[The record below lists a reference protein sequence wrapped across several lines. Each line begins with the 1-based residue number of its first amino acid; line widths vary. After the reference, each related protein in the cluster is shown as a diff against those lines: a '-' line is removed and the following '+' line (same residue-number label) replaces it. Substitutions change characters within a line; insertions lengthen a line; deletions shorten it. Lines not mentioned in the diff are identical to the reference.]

1 MINQKY
7 KKTSKCLNFFKRLLI
22 LASAVTGSV
31 SISAFASLVC
41 VPVDIT
47 SSAVGLKICATAA
60 GKIYVNYQKREEETW
75 WIQSY

>member
-1 MINQKY
+1 MKYNNLINQKY

-47 SSAVGLKICATAA
+47 SSAVGLKICATTAE
-60 GKIYVNYQKREEETW
+60 KIYVNYQKREEET
-75 WIQSY
+75 